1 VKWSD
6 WDITYTRKGLIKARF
21 QTAVKYLTFA
31 AAIAGTYWA
40 RQNRLGLK
48 DLRGALRRVL
58 EMGVSLNS
66 RLLEQI
72 RQML

>member
-1 VKWSD
+1 
-6 WDITYTRKGLIKARF
+6 LIKARF

-31 AAIAGTYWA
+31 AAIVGTYWA

-48 DLRGALRRVL
+48 DLRSALRRVL
-58 EMGVSLNS
+58 ELGVSLNS

-72 RQML
+72 RQLL